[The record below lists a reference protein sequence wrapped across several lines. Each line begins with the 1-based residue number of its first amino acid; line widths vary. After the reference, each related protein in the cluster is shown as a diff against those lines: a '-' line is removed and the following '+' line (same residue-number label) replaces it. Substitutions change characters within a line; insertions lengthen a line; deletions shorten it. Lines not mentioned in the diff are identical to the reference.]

1 MAERCSLLVC
11 RRAGKGWFAGG
22 PDERMQMDGEELKME
37 RKISIRKMWSM
48 IFLAI
53 FSAIGLTC
61 GVDMDAWCVSGE
73 GLEGYGVLASFLA
86 RLERSLS
93 AERILPFLIAFLMV
107 FLIKEVRKREFQS
120 RDRVLAAIFAVCFSG
135 MQFLGKSYSI
145 CDSWGMLFGGKF
157 VFLRALLIILGAS
170 VPVYYLILFA
180 FHFMEKVSGK
190 ENTGAGVFSGK
201 YFVTAAL
208 LVFLCWLPYFILFF
222 PGTSGND
229 TASQI
234 AQFFGQSTWTRKL
247 SAVRGKDIYLSNHFP
262 FFTTVLAG
270 VFVKV
275 GVWLG
280 NAAVGV
286 ALYVLLQMI
295 FMAFTLSGVWFY
307 LRWAGLSRRCMKAGL
322 FFTAFFPLYP
332 MYAICMLKD
341 TAFGVFCLI
350 LSVLL
355 LEIVRSK
362 GACLKKK
369 LFCAGFA
376 LDSLLIMLFRSQG
389 VYMMLVVL
397 VVILTVYR
405 RYWIAVV
412 ASLLLPIL
420 LFQFVW
426 IGVLL
431 PMWKVA
437 PGGRQEML
445 GILFQQ
451 TARYVKQYPEEVTP
465 EEKEAIDGVIDYEKL
480 AEKYN
485 PQLTDPVKYTFRQD
499 CTSQELAAYLN
510 AWFGMLLRHP
520 GTYIEAVLNNCYG
533 FFYLDQP
540 SGMVYRDFKQKSHW
554 KEEGVLSF
562 EAPFLSETVLQ
573 AVQMTVDTLQRI
585 PIVNLLF
592 SVGMYAWIVV
602 YFVLDMI
609 RKRNYAY
616 LIPGL
621 MSVLSTGILLIC
633 PANGNFRYIMPL
645 IYAAPFLIGL
655 CILRGEG

>member
-1 MAERCSLLVC
+1 MAGMGRKLSL
-11 RRAGKGWFAGG
+11 
-22 PDERMQMDGEELKME
+22 
-37 RKISIRKMWSM
+37 RKTWNM

-61 GVDMDAWCVSGE
+61 GADMDARC
-73 GLEGYGVLASFLA
+73 LPFFLA
-86 RLERSLS
+86 VLT
-93 AERILPFLIAFLMV
+93 F
-107 FLIKEVRKREFQS
+107 FLIKEVRKKEFQNRS
-120 RDRVLAAIFAVCFSG
+120 RVLAAIFAVCFSG
-135 MQFLGKSYSI
+135 MQLLGKSYYLY
-145 CDSWGMLFGGKF
+145 DSWVMLLGGKF
-157 VFLRALLIILGAS
+157 VFLRAILIILGSS
-170 VPVYYLILFA
+170 VPVYYLILLA
-180 FHFMEKVSGK
+180 FYSLDRISVK
-190 ENTGAGVFSGK
+190 ENAGPGFFSGK
-201 YFVTAAL
+201 YYVTAAL
-208 LVFLCWLPYFILFF
+208 LIFLCWLPYFILFF

-234 AQFFGQSTWTRKL
+234 AQFFGQSTWTREL

-270 VFVKV
+270 AFVQI

-280 NAAVGV
+280 NAAAGV

-295 FMAFTLSGVWFY
+295 FMAFALAGVWFY
-307 LRWAGLSRRCMKAGL
+307 LRWAGLSERCLKAGL
-322 FFTAFFPLYP
+322 LITAFFPLYP

-341 TAFGVFCLI
+341 TAFGVFCLMM
-350 LSVLL
+350 SVLL

-369 LFCAGFA
+369 WFCAGLA
-376 LDSLLIMLFRSQG
+376 LVSLLIMLFRSQG
-389 VYMMLVVL
+389 LYMMLAVL
-397 VVILTVYR
+397 AVILVVYR
-405 RYWIAVV
+405 RYWIPAI

-420 LFQFVW
+420 FFQFVW
-426 IGVLL
+426 MGLLL

-451 TARYVKQYPEEVTP
+451 TARCVKQYPEDVKP
-465 EEKEAIDGVIDYEKL
+465 EEKEAIDRVLDYEKL
-480 AEKYN
+480 EDKYN
-485 PQLTDPVKYTFRQD
+485 PRLADPVKYTFRQD
-499 CTSQELAAYLN
+499 CTSQELTAYLN
-510 AWFGMLLRHP
+510 VWFRMLLRHP

-533 FFYLDQP
+533 FFYLEQP

-554 KEEGVLSF
+554 KEEGMLSF
-562 EAPFLSETVLQ
+562 EAPFLSETILQ
-573 AVQMTVDTLQRI
+573 AVQMAVDILQRI

-592 SVGMYAWIVV
+592 SVGMYGWIVV

-609 RKRNYAY
+609 RKKNYAY

-621 MSVLSTGILLIC
+621 MPVLSTGILLIC

-645 IYAAPFLIGL
+645 IYAAPFLGGL
-655 CILRGEG
+655 CIMRQLTGRHETWAK